1 MKGGNVTWTYILR
14 RLLWNGL
21 CGVVLLWLFNMLG
34 GIFGVSVPVNFI
46 SALVAGF
53 FGVPGV
59 IFLLIYQLMGLG
71 SSGSVL

>member
-1 MKGGNVTWTYILR
+1 MGKTAVVEGLAQLVADEQVPDILI
-14 RLLWNGL
+14 GKKIY
-21 CGVVLLWLFNMLG
+21 MLD
-34 GIFGVSVPVNFI
+34 I